1 MRDERIGTF
10 VAFKVVREKAKKF
23 SRRSG
28 SMLTLFQKAI
38 CRLTA
43 LALAAWLAAPGCTAG
58 CKMGLTGT
66 AGCRAEV
73 DEATLSAPASI
84 VNAAEHACCHWP
96 GAEHDQQSP
105 AGFLQV
111 PDQGPKLMPCCT
123 AGGRVATAALR
134 PQVIPTSAV
143 TQASE
148 VNAHPPAATL
158 SSARFARRSPPI
170 YGGHTHL
177 RCCVFLI

>member
-1 MRDERIGTF
+1 M
-10 VAFKVVREKAKKF
+10 
-23 SRRSG
+23 SRRPD
-28 SMLTLFQKAI
+28 SMLTFFKNAV

-43 LALAAWLAAPGCTAG
+43 LALVIWLAAPGCAAG

-66 AGCRAEV
+66 DVCRAAV
-73 DEATLSAPASI
+73 DEMTLSAPASMSD
-84 VNAAEHACCHWP
+84 ASEHACCQWP

-105 AGFLQV
+105 VGFLQV
-111 PDQGPKLMPCCT
+111 HDQGPKLMPCCT
-123 AGGRVATAALR
+123 AGSRVATAALR
-134 PQVIPTSAV
+134 PKVIPTSAV

-148 VNAHPPAATL
+148 VTPHPPAATL
-158 SSARFARRSPPI
+158 SLAGSARTHSPPT